1 MSLKSLID
9 KTLSKQPLVK
19 PSRTKKRN
27 AQPEAIEQERVIKWA
42 RDNENN
48 YPFLWLLHSSLNGV
62 KLSKNQAGRAKTQ
75 GMLSGVPDLF
85 LPVPK
90 NGFHGLYIEM
100 KSEKGRVTENQHW
113 FLTNA
118 ESLGY
123 KIAVCYSAKEA
134 ISAIQAYY
142 DQETIKGTT
151 QDLPCLKTQNKA
163 YSEGCCESH

>member
-1 MSLKSLID
+1 MSLNSLID

-90 NGFHGLYIEM
+90 NGFHGLFIEM
-100 KSEKGRVTENQHW
+100 KSGKGRLSTNQTC
-113 FLTNA
+113 FLSKV
-118 ESLGY
+118 ELLGY
-123 KIAVCYSAKEA
+123 KIAVCYSANEA
-134 ISAIQAYY
+134 IKTIENYY
-142 DQETIKGTT
+142 FVPI
-151 QDLPCLKTQNKA
+151 
-163 YSEGCCESH
+163 

>member
-1 MSLKSLID
+1 MKHLESAQQAQVVEWSRWAY
-9 KTLSKQPLVK
+9 KTGK
-19 PSRTKKRN
+19 
-27 AQPEAIEQERVIKWA
+27 
-42 RDNENN
+42 
-48 YPFLWLLHSSLNGV
+48 YPMLNMLHCSLNGV
-62 KLSKNQAGRAKTQ
+62 KLSGTQARIAKGQ

-90 NGFHGLYIEM
+90 NGYHGLFIEM

-123 KIAVCYSAKEA
+123 KTAVCYSAKEA

-142 DQETIKGTT
+142 DEETIKGTT

-163 YSEGCCESH
+163 YSECCCESH

>member
-90 NGFHGLYIEM
+90 NGYHGLFIEM
-100 KSEKGRVTENQHW
+100 KSEKGRLSTNQTF
-113 FLTNA
+113 FLSKV
-118 ESLGY
+118 ELLGY
-123 KIAVCYSAKEA
+123 KIAVCYSANEA
-134 ISAIQAYY
+134 IKTIENYY
-142 DQETIKGTT
+142 FVPI
-151 QDLPCLKTQNKA
+151 
-163 YSEGCCESH
+163 

>member
-90 NGFHGLYIEM
+90 NGYHGLFIEM
-100 KSEKGRVTENQHW
+100 KSEKGRLSTNQTC
-113 FLTNA
+113 FLSKV
-118 ESLGY
+118 ELLGY
-123 KIAVCYSAKEA
+123 KTAVCYSANEA
-134 ISAIQAYY
+134 IKTIENYY
-142 DQETIKGTT
+142 FVPI
-151 QDLPCLKTQNKA
+151 
-163 YSEGCCESH
+163 